1 MTAPCPAAR
10 PLLAATLTTVLMAVT
25 APAAAQRPTA
35 GVLLPHADVAGGQH
49 VEQAADNPAV
59 LGFGG
64 DFELTW
70 HYLGTPR
77 ESVGTGQGL
86 HAGLGVLDPY
96 HTGLS
101 LQFLDAPGK
110 QAHEP
115 VKLTWSHALS
125 LSPAFSF
132 GFAWST
138 FTADEDRA
146 LGNVSTWDAGVVWR
160 PWRYIALGAAVTDFN
175 TPLYRGAALPR
186 GWNLGLALRPGT
198 ERLTL
203 SGSARL
209 EEVGGATPT
218 YGGRLDWNFW
228 GPLSLLGRYDTQA
241 SDGVRT
247 HTVLGGLAYQIA
259 ARMGIGVHGYV
270 PDAGAGEANTGLGTY
285 VRMGTDAEPQRRP
298 RLWHTVVEVAFA
310 EGLEEYRTPGFF
322 ETRPETPF
330 LNALRDLRALARD
343 PRVDALL
350 VTLTDLD
357 VGWAQAEELRGAIG
371 EARAAGKSVFAY
383 LPVADTRSYYI
394 ATACDRI
401 FTTPAGGVM
410 LTGIRGDFL
419 YIRGLLEKLG
429 VVAQFVALGDYK
441 SAPEMFT
448 REAPSPAAA
457 EAEHALLD
465 PLYERLVRAVATA
478 RRKTDEQVRG
488 IIDAGP
494 YTAAAAQSAGLV
506 DGVLHYDEFEQVFTQ
521 VYGHRVRFVP
531 PEVLLERRDAR
542 WGEPPR
548 IGLLYAVGTIT
559 DGESIS
565 NPFTGSVS
573 TGADTFIAAVRAL
586 REDAGVRAVVLRI
599 DSPGGSVTAS
609 DVMWREL
616 RLLGKEKPLLVS
628 MGDTAAS
635 GGYYLAAAGEEIVA
649 DPSTLTGSI
658 GIFTGKFDLS
668 GLYGLL
674 GVRFETFRRGARA
687 DFLGTTRPWTEEE
700 LVSVRQA
707 METLYAVFKQR
718 VAEGRP
724 GLTADQIESVAR
736 GRVWLGSQAR
746 ERGLVDAEGGLLVTI
761 DRVAAR
767 LGLDEGDYTLEVWPK
782 GGGLGGIPRAPVR
795 SAPALLAAALGTESK
810 VIGGR
815 LPAGLRAL
823 LDLPL
828 LHFGSGDPLALLPFV
843 VTRER

>member
-1 MTAPCPAAR
+1 MRGAFRSLTAIVVAAVAAAPG
-10 PLLAATLTTVLMAVT
+10 PL
-25 APAAAQRPTA
+25 AAQRPTA
-35 GVLLPHADVAGGQH
+35 GVLLPQSDVAGGQH

-64 DFELTW
+64 DFEFTW
-70 HYLGTPR
+70 HYLGTPN
-77 ESVGTGQGL
+77 ESSGTGQAV
-86 HAGLGVLDPY
+86 HAGVGFLAPY

-101 LQFLDAPGK
+101 LQFLDVPGK

-115 VKLTWSHALS
+115 VKFTWAHALS
-125 LSPAFSF
+125 PTPALSIGFS
-132 GFAWST
+132 WST
-138 FTADEDRA
+138 FTADEDRS
-146 LGNVSTWDAGVVWR
+146 LGGLSAWDAGIVWR
-160 PWRYIALGAAVTDFN
+160 PWRYLALGAAVTDFN
-175 TPLYRGAALPR
+175 TPIYRGTSLPR

-203 SGSARL
+203 SGAARL
-209 EEVGGATPT
+209 EEDGGDEPT

-228 GPLSLLGRYDTQA
+228 GPLSILGRYDT
-241 SDGVRT
+241 RT
-247 HTVLGGLAYQIA
+247 TDAGRSHAILGGLAYQIA
-259 ARMGIGVHGYV
+259 SRVGIGVHGFV
-270 PDAGAGEANTGLGTY
+270 PDTAAETTNAGLGTY
-285 VRMGTDAEPQRRP
+285 VRVGTDAEPHRRP
-298 RLWHTVVEVAFA
+298 RLWHTVVELGFA
-310 EGLEEYRTPGFF
+310 EGLDEFQVPGFF

-330 LNALRDLRALARD
+330 LDALQRLRALSRD
-343 PRVDALL
+343 ARVDALL
-350 VTLTDLD
+350 LTLTDLD
-357 VGWAQAEELRGAIG
+357 VGWAQAEELRGAVA
-371 EARAAGKSVFAY
+371 EARARGKSVFAY
-383 LPVADTRSYYI
+383 LPVADTRAYYI

-419 YIRGLLEKLG
+419 YIRGLLDKLG
-429 VVAQFVALGDYK
+429 IAAQFVALGDYK

-465 PLYERLVRAVATA
+465 PLYERLVRAIATA
-478 RRKTDEQVRG
+478 RRKTDDQVRAL
-488 IIDAGP
+488 IDAGP

-521 VYGHRVRFVP
+521 VYGPRVRFVT
-531 PEVLLERRDAR
+531 PEVLLDRRDPR

-559 DGESIS
+559 DGESIA

-573 TGADTFIAAVRAL
+573 TGADTFIEAVRTL
-586 REDAGVRAVVLRI
+586 RDDGGIRAVVLRI

-616 RLLGKEKPLLVS
+616 RLLAKEKPLLVS

-635 GGYYLAAAGEEIVA
+635 GGYYLAVAGNEILA
-649 DPSTLTGSI
+649 DPSTVTGSI

-687 DFLGTTRPWTEEE
+687 DFLGTTRPWTEDE
-700 LVSVRQA
+700 LLSVRQA
-707 METLYAVFKQR
+707 MEALYGVFKQR
-718 VAEGRP
+718 VGEGRSA
-724 GLTADQIESVAR
+724 LSAEQIEAVAR

-746 ERGLVDAEGGLLVTI
+746 ERGLVDAEGGLLATI
-761 DRVAAR
+761 DRAASR
-767 LGLDEGDYTLEVWPK
+767 LGLDEGDYALEVWPK
-782 GGGLGGIPRAPVR
+782 GGGLGGLPRSPVL
-795 SAPALLAAALGTESK
+795 APAAHLATL
-810 VIGGR
+810 IGGGSPSLTDR
-815 LPAGLRAL
+815 LPAALRML
-823 LDLPL
+823 LELPL
-828 LHFGSGDPLALLPFV
+828 LHFRSGDALALLPFV
-843 VTRER
+843 LAPER